1 MCGMQALVVSVAC
14 VVDCR
19 RSSCRSVSLAV
30 KGWRCQVNEKIV
42 GTRSNAQCPRAMHVC
57 GGADWCSPMSTS
69 FLGRVGSLMSKV
81 GWRVD
86 RYHHDKGESQMDHI
100 DRRDDF
106 QELVCIENSLLVRF
120 GVLPSLIGIAWV
132 RR

>member
-1 MCGMQALVVSVAC
+1 MCCMQALVVSVAC

-69 FLGRVGSLMSKV
+69 FLGRVRSLRWKV
-81 GWRVD
+81 CVAVTATITT
-86 RYHHDKGESQMDHI
+86 SPP
-100 DRRDDF
+100 
-106 QELVCIENSLLVRF
+106 LTPA
-120 GVLPSLIGIAWV
+120 VLDAGT
-132 RR
+132 RG